1 MSLMGM
7 ISMVSNFL
15 IPLVLFYVIGYGIL
29 NREKV
34 YDIFIGGVKDGFR
47 IVIDIAP
54 TLVGLMVAVGI
65 IRTSGAL
72 DLLAEL
78 LTPVGV
84 FLRIPAEVLPLI
96 LVRVFSTSA
105 ANGLV
110 FDLFKEFG
118 TDSYIG
124 LLASIIMSC
133 TESLFYIMSVYF
145 FAVGIKRIR
154 WTMTGGLLA
163 TLAGIIASV
172 VISTLLFQ

>member
-29 NREKV
+29 NWEKV

-96 LVRVFSTSA
+96 LVRMFSTSA

-145 FAVGIKRIR
+145 FAVGIKRTR